1 MAIDIPSLFADIIDT
16 PAQRQ
21 QRMLQQGMAQGQL
34 LASGLR
40 GRAAALA
47 PLAQVA
53 GELGVQRQENLRRAI
68 QPMLGIDPRTPG
80 EKLQEKLANI
90 DTSTPKGLLDAA
102 NAIQS
107 IDPIRAAALRQE
119 AARLR
124 TEEEDRALARQT
136 EEMRQLELGTR
147 IAADTQRMRLAANA
161 EQRAQVAAES
171 AARMAGL
178 SEAATALEISKNAR
192 DMIASMTADAN
203 RDTIAQS
210 IRDLG
215 SEYELYAV
223 GVESGSFDAID
234 ALPRIAAQMQ
244 QQIKNLAPEDFKV
257 LSTQEEDHYY
267 GLAQDFPVLKNALS
281 KGFFGIGAGDLSK
294 ERFYSMVA
302 AQRSLHPSATDM
314 QNLQAVAS
322 MISNGTGAAISEFSE
337 AEIEAMAQQRAG
349 VTELTQEQMDESA
362 ATAAASLRQTSQPVE
377 NQSVDPEF
385 EIVLQNLRNTGSS
398 TDQAVQSY
406 LNRTRQTI
414 QNIETAIRNRQ
425 STNRPGQRRYMGSR
439 DTSDLEARLAVL
451 KSRLNRY
458 SQ

>member
-1 MAIDIPSLFADIIDT
+1 MPLDIPTLFADIIDT

-21 QRMLQQGMAQGQL
+21 QRMLRQGMEQGQL

-53 GELGVQRQENLRRAI
+53 GQLGVQRQENLRRAI
-68 QPMLGIDPRTPG
+68 QPMLGIDPRTEG

-102 NAIQS
+102 NAIQE

-124 TEEEDRALARQT
+124 TEEEDRALARTT
-136 EEMRQLELGTR
+136 EEMRQIQLGTS
-147 IAADTQRMRLAANA
+147 IAADTQRMRLAQNA

-178 SEAATALEISKNAR
+178 SEAATALQISKGAR
-192 DMIASMTADAN
+192 DMIADMTADKN
-203 RDTIAQS
+203 RATMAQA

-215 SEYELYAV
+215 SEYEMYAV
-223 GVESGSFDAID
+223 GVELGSFDAID

-244 QQIKNLAPEDFKV
+244 QQVRNLAPEDFKP
-257 LSTQEEDHYY
+257 LNSTEREAYY
-267 GLAQDFPVLKNALS
+267 ALAQEFPELKNALS

-302 AQRSLHPSATDM
+302 AQRSLNPSATDI
-314 QNLQAVAS
+314 QNLQAVAAMVS
-322 MISNGTGAAISEFSE
+322 TGVGAPISEFSTE
-337 AEIEAMAQQRAG
+337 DIESMAQQRAG

-377 NQSVDPEF
+377 DQSVDPDF
-385 EIVLQNLRNTGSS
+385 DIVLKNLRNTGSS

-406 LNRTRQTI
+406 VNRKNAEIT
-414 QNIETAIRNRQ
+414 NIKAAIRNRQ
-425 STNRPGQRRYMGSR
+425 ATNSN
-439 DTSDLEARLAVL
+439 TSDLEARLAVL
-451 KSRLNRY
+451 ESRLNRY

>member
-1 MAIDIPSLFADIIDT
+1 MPLDIPSLFADIIDT

-80 EKLQEKLANI
+80 EKLQEKLASI

-124 TEEEDRALARQT
+124 TEEEDRALARKT
-136 EEMRQLELGTR
+136 EEMRQIELGTS

-171 AARMAGL
+171 AARLAGL
-178 SEAATALEISKNAR
+178 SEAATALQISKGAR
-192 DMIASMTADAN
+192 DMIADMTADAN
-203 RDTIAQS
+203 RGTIAQS

-234 ALPRIAAQMQ
+234 ALPRIAAQIQ
-244 QQIKNLAPEDFKV
+244 QQVRNLAPEDFKP
-257 LSTQEEDHYY
+257 LNDTEKTQYY
-267 GLAQDFPVLKNALS
+267 NLAQQEFPVLKNALS
-281 KGFFGIGAGDLSK
+281 KGLFGVGAGDLSK

-302 AQRSLHPSATDM
+302 AQRSLNPSATDM

-322 MISNGTGAAISEFSE
+322 MISTGVGAPISEFSE
-337 AEIEAMAQQRAG
+337 AEIEAMAQRRAG
-349 VTELTQEQMDESA
+349 ATELTQEQMDESA

-377 NQSVDPEF
+377 DQSVDPDF
-385 EIVLQNLRNTGSS
+385 EIVLKNLRNTGSS
-398 TDQAVQSY
+398 TDQAVRSY
-406 LNRTRQTI
+406 VNRKNAEIT
-414 QNIETAIRNRQ
+414 NVKAAIRNRQ
-425 STNRPGQRRYMGSR
+425 STNSN
-439 DTSDLEARLAVL
+439 TADLEARLAVL
-451 KSRLNRY
+451 ESRLNRY

>member
-1 MAIDIPSLFADIIDT
+1 MPLDIPTLFADIIDT

-21 QRMLQQGMAQGQL
+21 QRMLRQGMEQGQL

-53 GELGVQRQENLRRAI
+53 GQLGVQRQENLRRAI
-68 QPMLGIDPRTPG
+68 QPMLGIDPRTEG
-80 EKLQEKLANI
+80 EKLQEKLAKI

-102 NAIQS
+102 NAIQE

-124 TEEEDRALARQT
+124 TEEEDRALARTT
-136 EEMRQLELGTR
+136 EEMRQIQLGTS
-147 IAADTQRMRLAANA
+147 IAADTQRMRLAQNA

-178 SEAATALEISKNAR
+178 SEAATALQISKGAR
-192 DMIASMTADAN
+192 DMIADMTADKN
-203 RDTIAQS
+203 RATMAQA

-215 SEYELYAV
+215 SEYEMYAV
-223 GVESGSFDAID
+223 GVELGSFDAID

-244 QQIKNLAPEDFKV
+244 QQVRNLAPEDFKP
-257 LSTQEEDHYY
+257 LNSTEREAYY
-267 GLAQDFPVLKNALS
+267 ALAQEFPELKNALS

-302 AQRSLHPSATDM
+302 AQRSLNPSATDI
-314 QNLQAVAS
+314 QNLQAVAAMVS
-322 MISNGTGAAISEFSE
+322 TGVGAPISEFSTE
-337 AEIEAMAQQRAG
+337 DIESMAQQRAG

-377 NQSVDPEF
+377 DQSVDPDF
-385 EIVLQNLRNTGSS
+385 DIVLKNLRNTGSS

-406 LNRTRQTI
+406 VNRKNAEIT
-414 QNIETAIRNRQ
+414 NIKAAIRNRQ
-425 STNRPGQRRYMGSR
+425 ATNSN
-439 DTSDLEARLAVL
+439 TSDLEARLAVL
-451 KSRLNRY
+451 ESRLNRY